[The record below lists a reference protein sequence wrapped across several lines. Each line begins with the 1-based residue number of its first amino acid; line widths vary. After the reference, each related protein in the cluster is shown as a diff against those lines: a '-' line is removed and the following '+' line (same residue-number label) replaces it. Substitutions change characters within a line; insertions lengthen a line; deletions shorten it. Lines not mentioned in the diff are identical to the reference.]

1 MENVQK
7 SIKFEKN
14 TKKLNYKIC
23 YLKIDFEKNYEKSHV
38 SINKPGYL
46 RFLLLDSS
54 NSQIHEF
61 WYDYL
66 Q

>member
-1 MENVQK
+1 MILRK
-7 SIKFEKN
+7 TISFW
-14 TKKLNYKIC
+14 
-23 YLKIDFEKNYEKSHV
+23 DEKSHV

-66 Q
+66 K